1 VFWDESGASLL
12 AGLMALLAL
21 GTVTHALVSSVRR
34 RHGDLAVLKVL
45 GFVPRQVSAAVA
57 WQATA
62 FAAMAV
68 LVGLPLGVAVGRW
81 AWLLVAGQLG
91 VVPEPAV
98 PPRQVLAV
106 IAGALLAANLIATAP
121 GWVAGRLRPAV
132 VLRSE

>member
-1 VFWDESGASLL
+1 
-12 AGLMALLAL
+12 
-21 GTVTHALVSSVRR
+21 VTHALVSSVRR
-34 RHGDLAVLKVL
+34 RRGDLAVLKVL
-45 GFVPRQVSAAVA
+45 GLCPGRCRRRSPG
-57 WQATA
+57 QATA

-91 VVPEPAV
+91 VVPEPGV

-106 IAGALLAANLIATAP
+106 IAGALLAANLIAAAP